1 MGKRGRP
8 RKSGPR
14 KLDGTL
20 ERGRF
25 TPPPEHIARRREL
38 FSFVAEGNIDQ
49 DVCDGIGQLHALGLL
64 DGYPVDGLELRNI
77 GREYADL
84 YWERY
89 DATAPVSGQF
99 ERRSKS
105 TGEPPPRNWRYDRFD
120 KLDQSLSRAGME
132 RTALYMLLINHYH
145 SDTLAGWVQRL
156 VNRELAERGRADV
169 IVLVDSETEGHDR
182 YMLTTAIRGLFCL
195 HDASLPGRYERRL
208 VA

>member
-1 MGKRGRP
+1 
-8 RKSGPR
+8 
-14 KLDGTL
+14 
-20 ERGRF
+20 
-25 TPPPEHIARRREL
+25 L